1 MKKILKN
8 YCTAKMISSFAL
20 MMVVAAANTRC
31 AYIFHQPEQPE
42 SISKYSKA

>member
-1 MKKILKN
+1 MKKIFKN
-8 YCTAKMISSFAL
+8 FCSAKMISSFAL